1 MQQAWRIT
9 KEKAA
14 AVQEPT
20 APGDQLGKAEVP
32 ELWDGI
38 PGDDYVDESKVHRLL
53 PREMRMRPIGSESNH
68 SVHPEQDG
76 AMP

>member
-1 MQQAWRIT
+1 MQQGWRIT

-14 AVQEPT
+14 SGQEPT
-20 APGDQLGKAEVP
+20 APGDQLGKVEVP
-32 ELWDGI
+32 QLWDGI
-38 PGDDYVDESKVHRLL
+38 PGDDYVDESKVHHLL
-53 PREMRMRPIGSESNH
+53 PREMRMHPIGSESNH